1 MAIGMTYREFWY
13 EDPCIVAIYK
23 RAYDCKRKEENQKMW
38 VNGMYML
45 KAVSV
50 AISNAFGH
58 RAKYFEKPLDIFPK
72 TEAEK
77 QQDVLRERQ
86 KIIESLNLFKQ
97 RWENKYGN
105 DR

>member
-1 MAIGMTYREFWY
+1 MAIGMPYEEYWY
-13 EDPCIVAIYK
+13 GHPYLVKLYKDIYNH
-23 RAYDCKRKEENQKMW
+23 KRKEENQKMW
-38 VNGMYML
+38 VNGMYMQ

-72 TEAEK
+72 TEEEK

-105 DR
+105 S